1 MIWICHIPLL
11 LLSFAVLG
19 HLTSQKQ
26 TEGIAVMETA
36 PTSTIQV
43 AFQTIAKGNRSG
55 VREFL
60 QQVTRNQTEWATLWQ
75 RHIATETN
83 PLAPPVVDFNKEF
96 VIAIFLGEKPTGGY
110 AVEMTFI
117 ERKDRDLV
125 VSYKEFQPA
134 PGAMTT
140 QALTQPF
147 HMVRVAKNGEP
158 NVMFRRES

>member
-83 PLAPPVVDFNKEF
+83 PSAPPVVDFNKEF

-134 PGAMTT
+134 LGAMTT